1 MVGDSLYRSSS
12 FRLSDGRRGLDDSCI
27 RRLRSVLLSRLD
39 FWDNPGLG
47 VSRDFFCDA
56 VDSVVR
62 LSGLSNFLFCPS
74 FQFAGENTGYMSRI
88 RILPEAVANRIA
100 AGEVVERPASV
111 VKELLENALDAGA
124 KTIRVEVE
132 AGGKRM
138 IRIIDDG
145 HGMSH
150 DDALLAFERHAT
162 SKLRSADDLL
172 SIPTLGFRGEALPTI
187 AAVSRLLLETRAEE
201 DAEGTRVEFAGGKL
215 VNVKPA
221 GLPAG
226 TTVSVADLFYSVPAR
241 RKFLKSDTTELGHIA
256 SLVTH
261 YALANPGRQFVLT
274 TPTQQIVDCSPVERL
289 AERVYQLFGKQSF
302 DELIEIP
309 VVSAAFRA
317 AITEPELEPA
327 EEKAR
332 LTVYGFTSRPEIQ
345 RPNRNGIYIFV
356 NRRLVRDRLIL
367 HAIHEAYRNIL
378 PSNVFPATLLFLEMP
393 YDEVD
398 VNVHPAKIEVR
409 FRRSQFVHDFTR
421 DAIRQA
427 LMSARPIASFAAAAA
442 ASGALQNANTS
453 AASLSNA
460 PSMDPTA
467 PSIVPR
473 AIIPAMEEIGLGSG
487 VGSDGG
493 FDLTSAPLQP
503 IEQRFVFP
511 AGPESLV
518 ESSAAFGA
526 PSLASEPPAPNWA
539 ANFAAGNGSAPATL
553 PHPDQIAD
561 LKPLGQV
568 SSSFIVAVNG
578 EGLWLVD
585 QHVAHE
591 RVLFEQHLEAR
602 RAGKVESQ
610 RMLMPMILELSP
622 RQLVIYEKIAE
633 ELSANGFEVELM
645 GPRSVAIQA
654 APAGITGSDAEKLLT
669 EILDGIERENA
680 AISIETLQAKIAAS
694 TACHAAIKVNMPLD
708 QTKMEWLLAALAK
721 TDCPMSCPH
730 GRPVVLRYSIKEIE
744 KAFHRI

>member
-1 MVGDSLYRSSS
+1 M
-12 FRLSDGRRGLDDSCI
+12 
-27 RRLRSVLLSRLD
+27 
-39 FWDNPGLG
+39 
-47 VSRDFFCDA
+47 
-56 VDSVVR
+56 
-62 LSGLSNFLFCPS
+62 
-74 FQFAGENTGYMSRI
+74 ENELTKPMSRI

-241 RKFLKSDTTELGHIA
+241 RKFLKSETTELGHIA

-261 YALANPGRQFVLT
+261 YALANPGRQFILT

-317 AITEPELEPA
+317 AITEPQLEPA

-332 LTVYGFTSRPEIQ
+332 LTVYGFTSRPELP
-345 RPNRNGIYIFV
+345 RPNRNAIYTFV
-356 NRRLVRDRLIL
+356 NRPLLRDRLIL

-378 PSNVFPATLLFLEMP
+378 PNNVFPATLLFLEMP

-427 LMSARPIASFAAAAA
+427 LMGSRPIASFATAAGAA
-442 ASGALQNANTS
+442 LAPNPAPPPGSFAGGLAVANPDSG
-453 AASLSNA
+453 
-460 PSMDPTA
+460 
-467 PSIVPR
+467 VPR
-473 AIIPAMEEIGLGSG
+473 AMIPLMEELGVGSG
-487 VGSDGG
+487 VGSDYSAANG
-493 FDLTSAPLQP
+493 FDLASAPAQP
-503 IEQRFVFP
+503 VPQKFP
-511 AGPESLV
+511 FEPGSSFPGGYSPGAMPASAGRE
-518 ESSAAFGA
+518 
-526 PSLASEPPAPNWA
+526 PNWA
-539 ANFAAGNGSAPATL
+539 ENFSRVGADVPATL
-553 PHPDQIAD
+553 PRPEQIAD

-568 SSSFIVAVNG
+568 SASFIVAVNG
-578 EGLWLVD
+578 EGLWIVD

-602 RAGKVESQ
+602 RAGGVEAR
-610 RMLMPMILELSP
+610 RMLMPLVFWLSP
-622 RQLVIYEKIAE
+622 RQIVTLEKIAE
-633 ELSANGFEVELM
+633 ELAVNAFEVEPM
-645 GPRSVAIQA
+645 GPKSVAIQSV
-654 APAGITGSDAEKLLT
+654 P
-669 EILDGIERENA
+669 
-680 AISIETLQAKIAAS
+680 
-694 TACHAAIKVNMPLD
+694 
-708 QTKMEWLLAALAK
+708 
-721 TDCPMSCPH
+721 
-730 GRPVVLRYSIKEIE
+730 
-744 KAFHRI
+744 

>member
-1 MVGDSLYRSSS
+1 
-12 FRLSDGRRGLDDSCI
+12 
-27 RRLRSVLLSRLD
+27 
-39 FWDNPGLG
+39 
-47 VSRDFFCDA
+47 
-56 VDSVVR
+56 
-62 LSGLSNFLFCPS
+62 
-74 FQFAGENTGYMSRI
+74 MSRI

-124 KTIRVEVE
+124 KTIRVEVQ

-138 IRIIDDG
+138 IRVIDDG
-145 HGMSH
+145 HGMTH

-172 SIPTLGFRGEALPTI
+172 SIATLGFRGEAMPTI
-187 AAVSRLLLETRAEE
+187 AAVSRLLLETRADEE
-201 DAEGTRVEFAGGKL
+201 AEGTRVEFAGGKL
-215 VNVKPA
+215 VGVKPA

-241 RKFLKSDTTELGHIA
+241 RKFLKSETTELGHIA

-261 YALANPGRQFVLT
+261 YALANPGKQFVLA
-274 TPTQQIVDCSPVERL
+274 TPTQQLIDCAPTDRL
-289 AERVYQLFGKQSF
+289 ADRVYQLFGRQAL
-302 DELIEIP
+302 DELVEIP
-309 VVSAAFRA
+309 TVSAGFRA
-317 AITEPELEPA
+317 AITEPELGPA

-332 LTVYGFTSRPEIQ
+332 ISVYGFTSRPEVQ

-356 NRRLVRDRLIL
+356 NRRLVRDRLVL

-378 PSNVFPATLLFLEMP
+378 PPNVFPATLLFLEMP
-393 YDEVD
+393 YEEVD

-421 DAIRQA
+421 DAMRQA
-427 LMSARPIASFAAAAA
+427 LMGARPVASFAAAAA
-442 ASGALQNANTS
+442 ASGMAAPSGNVPPSPLCAAAALQP
-453 AASLSNA
+453 A
-460 PSMDPTA
+460 PP
-467 PSIVPR
+467 IVPR

-487 VGSDGG
+487 VGSNGG
-493 FDLTSAPLQP
+493 FDLASAPLQP
-503 IEQRFVFP
+503 VPHRFAFESGAAFA
-511 AGPESLV
+511 AGP
-518 ESSAAFGA
+518 A
-526 PSLASEPPAPNWA
+526 PREPAEPDWA
-539 ANFAAGNGSAPATL
+539 ANFAAASANAPARL
-553 PHPDQIAD
+553 SHPDEIAD

-578 EGLWLVD
+578 EGLWIVD

-591 RVLFEQHLEAR
+591 RVLFEQHVAAR

-610 RMLMPMILELSP
+610 RILMPIVLELSP
-622 RQLVIYEKIAE
+622 RQLVIYERIAE

-654 APAGITGSDAEKLLT
+654 VPAGVATGDAEKLLA

-708 QTKMEWLLAALAK
+708 QTKMEWLLGALAK

-730 GRPVVLRYSIKEIE
+730 GRPVVLRYSVKDIE
-744 KAFHRI
+744 RAFHRI

>member
-1 MVGDSLYRSSS
+1 
-12 FRLSDGRRGLDDSCI
+12 
-27 RRLRSVLLSRLD
+27 
-39 FWDNPGLG
+39 
-47 VSRDFFCDA
+47 
-56 VDSVVR
+56 
-62 LSGLSNFLFCPS
+62 
-74 FQFAGENTGYMSRI
+74 MSRI

-138 IRIIDDG
+138 IRVIDDG
-145 HGMSH
+145 YGMSH

-215 VNVKPA
+215 VNVKSA
-221 GLPAG
+221 GLPTG

-241 RKFLKSDTTELGHIA
+241 RKFLKSETTELGHIA

-367 HAIHEAYRNIL
+367 HAINEAYRNIH
-378 PSNVFPATLLFLEMP
+378 PGSVFPATLLFLEMP

-421 DAIRQA
+421 DSIRQA
-427 LMSARPIASFAAAAA
+427 LMSTRPIASFAAAA
-442 ASGALQNANTS
+442 SGASQNPNVS
-453 AASLSNA
+453 AAVLSNA
-460 PSMDPTA
+460 PSMDPAA

-493 FDLTSAPLQP
+493 FDLTSAPMQP
-503 IEQRFVFP
+503 VEQRFAFESG
-511 AGPESLV
+511 AG
-518 ESSAAFGA
+518 FGA
-526 PSLASEPPAPNWA
+526 PSLAAEPPAPTWA
-539 ANFAAGNGSAPATL
+539 ANFAGANGDAPATL

-610 RMLMPMILELSP
+610 RMLMPLILELSP

-633 ELSANGFEVELM
+633 ELSANGFEVEPM

-708 QTKMEWLLAALAK
+708 QIKMEWLLGALAK

-744 KAFHRI
+744 RAFHRI

>member
-1 MVGDSLYRSSS
+1 
-12 FRLSDGRRGLDDSCI
+12 
-27 RRLRSVLLSRLD
+27 
-39 FWDNPGLG
+39 
-47 VSRDFFCDA
+47 
-56 VDSVVR
+56 
-62 LSGLSNFLFCPS
+62 
-74 FQFAGENTGYMSRI
+74 MSRI

-124 KTIRVEVE
+124 KAIRVEVE

-138 IRIIDDG
+138 IRVIDDG
-145 HGMSH
+145 HGMTH

-162 SKLRSADDLL
+162 SKLKSVDDLT
-172 SIPTLGFRGEALPTI
+172 SIATLGFRGEAMPTI
-187 AAVSRLLLETRAEE
+187 AAVSRLLLETRDEAE
-201 DAEGTRVEFAGGKL
+201 AEGTRVEFAGGKL
-215 VNVKPA
+215 VGVKSA

-241 RKFLKSDTTELGHIA
+241 RKFLKSETTELGHIA

-261 YALANPGRQFVLT
+261 YALANPGKQFVLA
-274 TPTQQIVDCSPVERL
+274 TPTQQIVDCPPVDRL
-289 AERVYQLFGKQSF
+289 ADRVYQLFGKQAL
-302 DELIEIP
+302 DELVEMP
-309 VVSAAFRA
+309 TVSAAFDA
-317 AITEPELEPA
+317 AITGPELEK
-327 EEKAR
+327 EEESAR
-332 LTVYGFTSRPEIQ
+332 ISVHGFTSRPEIQ
-345 RPNRNGIYIFV
+345 RPNRNGIYVFV

-378 PSNVFPATLLFLEMP
+378 PGNVFPATLLFLEMP

-421 DAIRQA
+421 DAIRQV
-427 LMSARPIASFAAAAA
+427 LKGARPIASFAAAAGGRTG
-442 ASGALQNANTS
+442 ASVPNQQEVGGDAMASADGAS
-453 AASLSNA
+453 AIMPGNG
-460 PSMDPTA
+460 
-467 PSIVPR
+467 IGVPR
-473 AIIPAMEEIGLGSG
+473 AVIPSLEEAGLDSG
-487 VGSDGG
+487 IGSDGG
-493 FDLTSAPLQP
+493 FDLTTPPLRP
-503 IEQRFVFP
+503 VPQRFSFET
-511 AGPESLV
+511 GPT
-518 ESSAAFGA
+518 FGA
-526 PSLASEPPAPNWA
+526 ETGLATPVYPDPRGASLPASVDRADANWA
-539 ANFAAGNGSAPATL
+539 ANFAAAGSDAPARL
-553 PHPDQIAD
+553 PQPDEITD

-568 SSSFIVAVNG
+568 SASFIIAVNA
-578 EGLWLVD
+578 EGLWIVD

-602 RAGKVESQ
+602 RTGRVESQ

-633 ELSANGFEVELM
+633 ELLSNGFEVEPM

-654 APAGITGSDAEKLLT
+654 VPSGVANGDAEKLLT
-669 EILDGIERENA
+669 EILDGIERENS

-708 QTKMEWLLAALAK
+708 QAKMEWLLGALAK

-730 GRPVVLRYSIKEIE
+730 GRPVVLRYSVKEIE
-744 KAFHRI
+744 RAFHRI